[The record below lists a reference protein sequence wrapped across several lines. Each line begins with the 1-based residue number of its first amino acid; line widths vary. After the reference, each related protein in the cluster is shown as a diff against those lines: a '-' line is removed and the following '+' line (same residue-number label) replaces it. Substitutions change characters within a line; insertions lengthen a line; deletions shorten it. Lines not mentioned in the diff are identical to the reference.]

1 MATDQ
6 ELINIIRSMT
16 NTGLPLGLHTLK
28 AGVMTED
35 RSRVEQLVRDMIN
48 AGELTEPK
56 KNRFIKAGA

>member
-1 MATDQ
+1 MATDE

-35 RSRVEQLVRDMIN
+35 RSQVETLVEDMVN
-48 AGELTEPK
+48 AGELVEIK
-56 KNRFIKAGA
+56 KNRYIKAGA

>member
-6 ELINIIRSMT
+6 QIINIIRSMT

-48 AGELTEPK
+48 AGELTELK

>member
-6 ELINIIRSMT
+6 QIINIIRSMT

-48 AGELTEPK
+48 AGELTELK
-56 KNRFIKAGA
+56 KSRFIKAGA

>member
-28 AGVMTED
+28 AGVMTDD
-35 RSRVEQLVRDMIN
+35 RTRAEQLVRDLVN
-48 AGELTEPK
+48 AGELVEIK
-56 KNRFIKAGA
+56 KNRFQKG